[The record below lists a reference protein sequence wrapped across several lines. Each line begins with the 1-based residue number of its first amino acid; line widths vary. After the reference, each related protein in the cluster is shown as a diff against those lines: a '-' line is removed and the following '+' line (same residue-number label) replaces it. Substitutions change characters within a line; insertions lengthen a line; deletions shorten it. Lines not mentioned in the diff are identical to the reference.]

1 MPLII
6 PKDLPA
12 YEELQ
17 QENVFVMPFLV
28 AVQKTVY
35 FIRFVKQSS
44 EITVNIQKLFFW
56 SVKITEFFLI
66 ALCPECFADQKTVML
81 LKSFGI
87 SDKSVWTDDKMLRI
101 DARFHMHV
109 PFLKVDIHAFFF
121 DGCAFFITNPIK
133 FSPFTIRLSIAF

>member
-1 MPLII
+1 
-6 PKDLPA
+6 
-12 YEELQ
+12 
-17 QENVFVMPFLV
+17 
-28 AVQKTVY
+28 
-35 FIRFVKQSS
+35 
-44 EITVNIQKLFFW
+44 
-56 SVKITEFFLI
+56 
-66 ALCPECFADQKTVML
+66 ML

-133 FSPFTIRLSIAF
+133 FSPFIKVNEWAAETVDLIKRKMPEINVCDNLFKIGKCKTLPDQFTCKSGMITIDGLIVAIDDRGCQYYFVGLIFHENVIDRH